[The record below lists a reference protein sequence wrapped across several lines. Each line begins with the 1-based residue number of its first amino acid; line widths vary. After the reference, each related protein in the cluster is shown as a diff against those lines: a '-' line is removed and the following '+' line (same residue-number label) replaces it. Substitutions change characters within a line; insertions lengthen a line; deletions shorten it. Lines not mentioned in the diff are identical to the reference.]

1 MVFVAFKTLS
11 EHEFNTISKS
21 FTPII
26 SGQGQGE
33 INIFRRHRP
42 VQNTR
47 GHGLMSILGQ
57 IGRKALP
64 FIKEFFLPSAKELG
78 KNVLSDV
85 IAGKSF
91 KSSLKTRGK
100 ESLKDV
106 GRRIVKGTSS
116 SSKRRIASILK
127 RKKRLGINRLRR
139 SRRHKGKGRRRGRR
153 TTKNG
158 EKNGKNLSKKKK
170 NKKKK
175 YGQGR
180 RKADRSGRKNK
191 RRISRSKKS
200 LMGKARCSRRR
211 APSCAKDIFS

>member
-1 MVFVAFKTLS
+1 MVFIGFKTLS

-42 VQNTR
+42 LRNTR

-64 FIKEFFLPSAKELG
+64 FIKEYFLPSAKELG

-100 ESLKDV
+100 QSLKDV

-116 SSKRRIASILK
+116 KRRVASILK
-127 RKKRLGINRLRR
+127 RKKRLGVNRLRR
-139 SRRHKGKGRRRGRR
+139 RRRRGGPRKGKGMR
-153 TTKNG
+153 K
-158 EKNGKNLSKKKK
+158 KKNLSKKKK

-180 RKADRSGRKNK
+180 RKGAKGSARKTK

-200 LMGKARCSRRR
+200 LMGKAKCSRRR
-211 APSCAKDIFS
+211 SPSCPKDIFS

>member
-1 MVFVAFKTLS
+1 MVFIGFKTLS

-42 VQNTR
+42 LRNTR

-64 FIKEFFLPSAKELG
+64 FIKEYFLPSAKELG

-100 ESLKDV
+100 QSLKDV

-116 SSKRRIASILK
+116 KRRVASILK
-127 RKKRLGINRLRR
+127 RKKRLGVNRLRR
-139 SRRHKGKGRRRGRR
+139 RRRRGGPRKGKGMR
-153 TTKNG
+153 K
-158 EKNGKNLSKKKK
+158 KKNLSKKKK

-175 YGQGR
+175 IWTR
-180 RKADRSGRKNK
+180 
-191 RRISRSKKS
+191 
-200 LMGKARCSRRR
+200 
-211 APSCAKDIFS
+211 

>member
-26 SGQGQGE
+26 TGQGQGE
-33 INIFRRHRP
+33 INIFRRYRP
-42 VQNTR
+42 KQNTR

-100 ESLKDV
+100 QSLKDV
-106 GRRIVKGTSS
+106 GRRIVKGS

-139 SRRHKGKGRRRGRR
+139 RRRHKGKGR
-153 TTKNG
+153 KNG
-158 EKNGKNLSKKKK
+158 KAKKKNLSKKKK

-175 YGQGR
+175 YGQGTKKSA
-180 RKADRSGRKNK
+180 RKANRSGRKTK

-200 LMGKARCSRRR
+200 LMGKAKCSRRR
-211 APSCAKDIFS
+211 SPSCPKDIFS

>member
-33 INIFRRHRP
+33 INIFRRYRP
-42 VQNTR
+42 KQNTR

-100 ESLKDV
+100 QSLKDV
-106 GRRIVKGTSS
+106 GRRIVKGS

-139 SRRHKGKGRRRGRR
+139 RRRRHKGKGR
-153 TTKNG
+153 KNG
-158 EKNGKNLSKKKK
+158 KAKKKNLSKKKK

-180 RKADRSGRKNK
+180 RKAYRSGRKTK

-200 LMGKARCSRRR
+200 LMGKAKCSRRR
-211 APSCAKDIFS
+211 SPSCPKDIFS

>member
-1 MVFVAFKTLS
+1 MVFIGFKTLS

-42 VQNTR
+42 LRNTR

-64 FIKEFFLPSAKELG
+64 FIKEYFLPSAKELG

-100 ESLKDV
+100 QSLKDV

-116 SSKRRIASILK
+116 KRRLASILK
-127 RKKRLGINRLRR
+127 RKKRLGVNRLRR
-139 SRRHKGKGRRRGRR
+139 RRRGGPRKGKGMR
-153 TTKNG
+153 K
-158 EKNGKNLSKKKK
+158 KKNLSKKKK

-180 RKADRSGRKNK
+180 RKGAKGSARKTK

-200 LMGKARCSRRR
+200 LMGKAKCSRRR
-211 APSCAKDIFS
+211 SPSCPKDIFS

>member
-1 MVFVAFKTLS
+1 MVFIGFKTLS

-42 VQNTR
+42 LQNTR

-64 FIKEFFLPSAKELG
+64 FIKEYFLPSAKELG

-100 ESLKDV
+100 QSLKDV

-116 SSKRRIASILK
+116 KRRVASILK
-127 RKKRLGINRLRR
+127 RKKRLGVNRLRR
-139 SRRHKGKGRRRGRR
+139 RRRRGGPRKGKGMR
-153 TTKNG
+153 K
-158 EKNGKNLSKKKK
+158 KKNLSKKKK

-180 RKADRSGRKNK
+180 RKGNSSGRKTK
-191 RRISRSKKS
+191 TRISRSKKS
-200 LMGKARCSRRR
+200 LIGKAKCSRRR
-211 APSCAKDIFS
+211 SPSCPRDIFG

>member
-1 MVFVAFKTLS
+1 MVFIGFKTLS

-42 VQNTR
+42 LRNTR

-64 FIKEFFLPSAKELG
+64 FIKEYFLPSAKELG

-100 ESLKDV
+100 QSLKDV

-116 SSKRRIASILK
+116 KRRLASILK
-127 RKKRLGINRLRR
+127 RKKRLGVNRLRR
-139 SRRHKGKGRRRGRR
+139 RRGGPRKGKGR
-153 TTKNG
+153 KNG
-158 EKNGKNLSKKKK
+158 RGKNKKNLSKKKK

-180 RKADRSGRKNK
+180 RKGAKGSARKTK

-200 LMGKARCSRRR
+200 LMGKAKCSRRR
-211 APSCAKDIFS
+211 SPSCPKDIFS

>member
-1 MVFVAFKTLS
+1 MVFIGFKTLS

-42 VQNTR
+42 NTR

-100 ESLKDV
+100 QSLKDV
-106 GRRIVKGTSS
+106 GRRIVKGS
-116 SSKRRIASILK
+116 SSKRRLASILK

-139 SRRHKGKGRRRGRR
+139 RRRKGKGR
-153 TTKNG
+153 KNG
-158 EKNGKNLSKKKK
+158 KNKKKNLSKKKK

-180 RKADRSGRKNK
+180 RKGNSSGRKTK

-200 LMGKARCSRRR
+200 LMGKAKCSRRR
-211 APSCAKDIFS
+211 SPSCPRDIFG

>member
-1 MVFVAFKTLS
+1 MVFIGFKTLS

-42 VQNTR
+42 LRNTR

-64 FIKEFFLPSAKELG
+64 FIKEYFLPSAKELG

-100 ESLKDV
+100 QSLKDV

-116 SSKRRIASILK
+116 KRRVASILK

-139 SRRHKGKGRRRGRR
+139 RRRRRPRKGKGR
-153 TTKNG
+153 KNG
-158 EKNGKNLSKKKK
+158 GKNKKNLSKKKK
-170 NKKKK
+170 NKKKNMDK
-175 YGQGR
+175 VDAKVQKVLLEKPKEEYLVQ
-180 RKADRSGRKNK
+180 KN
-191 RRISRSKKS
+191 
-200 LMGKARCSRRR
+200 
-211 APSCAKDIFS
+211 P

>member
-1 MVFVAFKTLS
+1 MVFIGFKTLS

-42 VQNTR
+42 LRNTR

-64 FIKEFFLPSAKELG
+64 FIKEYFLPSAKELG

-100 ESLKDV
+100 QSLKDV

-116 SSKRRIASILK
+116 KRRLASILK
-127 RKKRLGINRLRR
+127 RKKRLGVNRLRR
-139 SRRHKGKGRRRGRR
+139 RRRRGGPRKGKGMR
-153 TTKNG
+153 K
-158 EKNGKNLSKKKK
+158 KKNLSKKKK

-180 RKADRSGRKNK
+180 RKGAKGSARKTK

-200 LMGKARCSRRR
+200 LMGKAKCSRRR
-211 APSCAKDIFS
+211 SPSCPKDIFS

>member
-1 MVFVAFKTLS
+1 MVFIGFKTLS

-42 VQNTR
+42 LRNTR

-64 FIKEFFLPSAKELG
+64 FIKEYFLPSAKELG

-100 ESLKDV
+100 QSLKDV

-116 SSKRRIASILK
+116 KRRVASILK
-127 RKKRLGINRLRR
+127 RKKRLGINSPRR
-139 SRRHKGKGRRRGRR
+139 RRRKGKGR
-153 TTKNG
+153 KNG
-158 EKNGKNLSKKKK
+158 KNKKNLSKKKK

-180 RKADRSGRKNK
+180 RKGNSSGRKTK

-200 LMGKARCSRRR
+200 LMGKAKCSRRR
-211 APSCAKDIFS
+211 SPSCPKDIFS

>member
-1 MVFVAFKTLS
+1 MVFIGFKTLS

-42 VQNTR
+42 LRNTR

-64 FIKEFFLPSAKELG
+64 FIKEYFLPSAKELG

-100 ESLKDV
+100 QSLKDV

-116 SSKRRIASILK
+116 KRRVASILK
-127 RKKRLGINRLRR
+127 RKKRLGVNRLRR
-139 SRRHKGKGRRRGRR
+139 RRRGGPRKGKGMR
-153 TTKNG
+153 K
-158 EKNGKNLSKKKK
+158 KKNLSKKKK

-180 RKADRSGRKNK
+180 RKGAKGSARKTK

-200 LMGKARCSRRR
+200 LMGKAKCSRRR
-211 APSCAKDIFS
+211 SPSCPKDIFS

>member
-1 MVFVAFKTLS
+1 MVFIGFKTLS

-42 VQNTR
+42 LRNTR

-64 FIKEFFLPSAKELG
+64 FIKEYFLPSAKELG

-100 ESLKDV
+100 QSLKDV

-116 SSKRRIASILK
+116 KRRVASILK
-127 RKKRLGINRLRR
+127 RKKRLGVNRLRR
-139 SRRHKGKGRRRGRR
+139 RRRGGPRKGKGMR
-153 TTKNG
+153 K
-158 EKNGKNLSKKKK
+158 KKNLSKKKK

-180 RKADRSGRKNK
+180 RKGAKGSARKTK

-200 LMGKARCSRRR
+200 LMGKAKCSRRR
-211 APSCAKDIFS
+211 SPSCHKDIFS

>member
-1 MVFVAFKTLS
+1 MVFIGFKTLS

-33 INIFRRHRP
+33 INIFRRHRRLR
-42 VQNTR
+42 NTR

-64 FIKEFFLPSAKELG
+64 FIKEYFLPSAKELG

-100 ESLKDV
+100 QSLKDV

-116 SSKRRIASILK
+116 KRRVASILK
-127 RKKRLGINRLRR
+127 RKKRLGVNRLRR
-139 SRRHKGKGRRRGRR
+139 RRRRGGPRKGKGMR
-153 TTKNG
+153 K
-158 EKNGKNLSKKKK
+158 KKNLSKKKK

-180 RKADRSGRKNK
+180 RKGAKGSARKTK

-200 LMGKARCSRRR
+200 LMGKAKCSRRR
-211 APSCAKDIFS
+211 SPSCPKDIFS

>member
-26 SGQGQGE
+26 TGQGQGE
-33 INIFRRHRP
+33 INIFRRYRP
-42 VQNTR
+42 KQNTR

-100 ESLKDV
+100 QSLKDV
-106 GRRIVKGTSS
+106 GRRIVKGS

-127 RKKRLGINRLRR
+127 RKKRLGIIRLRR
-139 SRRHKGKGRRRGRR
+139 RRRRHKGKGR
-153 TTKNG
+153 KNG
-158 EKNGKNLSKKKK
+158 KAKKKNLSKKKK

-180 RKADRSGRKNK
+180 RKAYRSGRKTK

-200 LMGKARCSRRR
+200 LMGKAKCSRRR
-211 APSCAKDIFS
+211 SPSCPKDIFS